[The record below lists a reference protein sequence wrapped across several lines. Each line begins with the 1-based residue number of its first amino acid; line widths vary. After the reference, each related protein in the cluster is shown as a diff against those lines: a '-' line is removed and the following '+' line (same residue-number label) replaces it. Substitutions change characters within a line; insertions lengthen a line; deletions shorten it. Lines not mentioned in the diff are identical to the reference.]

1 MDVHTFYKSHKN
13 KITEILVGLL
23 LVIVSIKLGMMQ
35 YKNKA
40 YFPVTFFVVIGVFGL
55 LLILRN
61 LRSKKTLILNQQ
73 GIVCRTNAIGL
84 VEWKFID
91 GVEIKKASQSRILAF
106 NITNT
111 EELLSQ
117 KNKAVALLMR
127 SNIKPLG
134 SPVVI
139 AENEFNESLEEVVL
153 KIEGF
158 RETLKNKA

>member
-13 KITEILVGLL
+13 KILEILIGLL
-23 LVIVSIKLGMMQ
+23 LVIVSVKLGMMQ
-35 YKNKA
+35 YKNKV
-40 YFPVTFFVVIGVFGL
+40 YFPVTFFVVLGVFGL

-61 LRSKKTLILNQQ
+61 LRSQKTLILNQQ

-139 AENEFNESLEEVVL
+139 AENEFDQSLDDVIL
-153 KIEGF
+153 KIEAF
-158 RETLKNKA
+158 RKNLKS

>member
-1 MDVHTFYKSHKN
+1 MNTFIFYKSAKN
-13 KITEILVGLL
+13 RVTE
-23 LVIVSIKLGMMQ
+23 LVIAIVLMVLPLKLALTQ
-35 YKNKA
+35 YKNKS
-40 YFPVTFFVVIGVFGL
+40 YFPVIFFTTLLIFGL
-55 LLILRN
+55 LLFLRN
-61 LRSKKTLILNQQ
+61 LRSKKTLILNEQ
-73 GIVCRTNAIGL
+73 GIICRTNAIGL
-84 VEWKFID
+84 VEWKFIQ

-153 KIEGF
+153 KIETF
-158 RETLKNKA
+158 RENLEHNG

>member
-13 KITEILVGLL
+13 KIIEILVGLL

-35 YKNKA
+35 YKNKV
-40 YFPVTFFVVIGVFGL
+40 YFPVTFFVILSVFGL
-55 LLILRN
+55 LLIVRN
-61 LRSKKTLILNQQ
+61 LRSQKTLILNQQ

-106 NITNT
+106 NITNS

-153 KIEGF
+153 KIEAF
-158 RETLKNKA
+158 RETLEHKG